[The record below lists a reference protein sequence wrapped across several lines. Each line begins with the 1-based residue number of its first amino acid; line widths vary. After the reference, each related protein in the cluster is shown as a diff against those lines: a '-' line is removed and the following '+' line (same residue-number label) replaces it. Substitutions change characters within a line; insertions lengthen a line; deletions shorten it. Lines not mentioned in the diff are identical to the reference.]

1 MIRLPHDALI
11 SAKGTI
17 CRLGLL
23 AGLSVLLGM
32 GMALV
37 PAATAQDGVS
47 SVIMSPEP
55 LALDPVGLELE
66 IPANASGFRADRG
79 EVPTLEISPSLGHWY
94 LVIQAP
100 QQHVASSGRA
110 GKAKAVDDLTDR
122 ILENL
127 RASYRVDQSGTDTF
141 KSRARVIAQRKSF
154 EVAGRPASQFYVA
167 FPEGDRERIRMYT
180 LVDAGAGQ
188 MVSFDLMCEPADQQE
203 AHTAYLAMLATARFS
218 GNTEV
223 AARRAVAIE
232 TTESLLG
239 MLTSVDYDHA
249 IASVND
255 RWDRLSRPAQ
265 TGLAMDDTEL
275 GYRWIRAW
283 KGQQGEINPERSDES
298 WGEDD
303 RREGYLVRM
312 DGRMAQRSATGQWTL
327 IDTRV
332 ICFMSL
338 DRQHEAWT
346 ASTTFRQ
353 GTQRPVTNTE
363 VGVRNGQEMKIARRG
378 STSNTLQP
386 AVPPR
391 GYVNQVEFY
400 LLPQLLVGQQVE
412 ATYGVYAYASGD
424 TSVRYRQ
431 FDLEPSSGGA
441 IAWKL
446 TTNLGDESRSVSVY
460 DDAAGFLGSDRGDGT
475 RWTPSDRDRL
485 LDLWRRKGLPTST
498 R

>member
-1 MIRLPHDALI
+1 MALRKPPMHRV
-11 SAKGTI
+11 SCFAGRAAA
-17 CRLGLL
+17 CLL
-23 AGLSVLLGM
+23 ALGTF
-32 GMALV
+32 V
-37 PAATAQDGVS
+37 HAASAQGGS
-47 SVIMSPEP
+47 TSVIMSPEP
-55 LALDPVGLELE
+55 LALEPVGLELE
-66 IPANASGFRADRG
+66 IPADASGFRADRG

-100 QQHVASSGRA
+100 QRRVAAQGRA
-110 GKAKAVDDLTDR
+110 GAHLPVDDLTDQ

-127 RASYRVDQSGTDTF
+127 RASYRVDQSDGTTME
-141 KSRARVIAQRKSF
+141 SRASVLAREKGLV
-154 EVAGRPASQFYVA
+154 VAGRPASRFYVT
-167 FPEGDRERIRMYT
+167 FPESDRERVRMYT

-188 MVSFDLMCEPADQQE
+188 MVSFDLLCEFGDRAE
-203 AHTAYLAMLATARFS
+203 ARTAYLAVLASAQFS

-223 AARRAVAIE
+223 AASRAIAIE
-232 TTESLLG
+232 TTEALLG
-239 MLTSVDYDHA
+239 MLTSADYDRA
-249 IASVND
+249 LALAD
-255 RWDRLSRPAQ
+255 GRWDRLSQPAE
-265 TGLAMDDTEL
+265 TGLAMDDTER

-283 KGQQGEINPERSDES
+283 KGRKGEINPERSEES
-298 WGEDD
+298 WTEDD

-332 ICFMSL
+332 VCFMTF

-353 GTQRPVTNTE
+353 GDQRPVTNTE
-363 VGVRNGQEMKIARRG
+363 FGVRDGQEMKIARRG
-378 STSNTLQP
+378 SMSNTLQP

-400 LLPQLLVGQQVE
+400 LLPQLLVGHAAE
-412 ATYGVYAYASGD
+412 ATYGVYAYAGGD

-431 FDLEPSSGGA
+431 FELEPGSGGA
-441 IAWKL
+441 IAWQL
-446 TTNLGDESRSVSVY
+446 TTQLGEESRSISVY
-460 DDAAGFLGSDRGDGT
+460 DGAGGFRGSDRGDGT
-475 RWTPSDRDRL
+475 RWTPSNREEL